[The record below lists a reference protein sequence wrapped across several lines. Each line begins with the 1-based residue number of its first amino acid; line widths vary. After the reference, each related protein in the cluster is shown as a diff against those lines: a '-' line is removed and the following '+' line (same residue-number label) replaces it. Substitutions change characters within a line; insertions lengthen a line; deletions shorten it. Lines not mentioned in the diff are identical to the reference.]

1 MGGWRAFIRGHEL
14 KQRMRLATAIG
25 AGRYDNQPT
34 DAAMNLFAH
43 LTLACERVAT
53 FNHHAIHKMIANLLF
68 TGVLC
73 KGRYSYNM

>member
-25 AGRYDNQPT
+25 VGSYDNQPT

-43 LTLACERVAT
+43 LTLARERAKT
-53 FNHHAIHKMIANLLF
+53 FNQHAIRKMIPSLLF